1 MKYFAGLDVS
11 LKEISMCVVDDEGSV
26 VFRRSLPFCPLA
38 VRDALEEH
46 EVTPQRIVHESGQ
59 ISIWLQRQLEDLGL
73 PAICIDARSAHKVL
87 SAKLNKSD
95 RSDAEGLAQL
105 ARIGWFTAVHVRS
118 VDADRLRMIIGARD
132 RFVRL
137 RMEIEAHMR
146 GILKTFG
153 IRLTVIGNGQQ
164 RQRFRD
170 QLSVARQ
177 SDPALAVIID
187 HVLPS
192 HEAVCSA
199 AAALEDEIAAIAKRH
214 DLSRR
219 LMTIPGIGPV
229 VALSFLALIENT
241 ERFPKTTNVGA
252 FLGLTPRRYQSGE
265 VDYSGRISKR
275 GDAAMRRLLYEAAS
289 KLIIRVKRYSPLK
302 SWAVRL
308 AARRGF
314 KKAAVATARKLAVLM
329 LTLWKTGE
337 EFHWTEEAAT

>member
-11 LKEISMCVVDDEGSV
+11 LKEISLCVVDDEGAV
-26 VFRRSLPFCPLA
+26 TYRKSLPFCPLA
-38 VRDALEEH
+38 VADALAGQQIVPE
-46 EVTPQRIVHESGQ
+46 RIVHESGQ
-59 ISIWLQRQLEDLGL
+59 ISIWLQRQLEELGL

-118 VDADRLRMIIGARD
+118 EDADRLRTIIGARD

-137 RMEIEAHMR
+137 RMELEAHVR

-153 IRLTVIGNGQQ
+153 IRLTAIGNGRQ
-164 RQRFRD
+164 RLRFRD
-170 QLSVARQ
+170 QVSAAGQ

-187 HVLPS
+187 HVVPS
-192 HEAVCSA
+192 HEALCTA

-219 LMTIPGIGPV
+219 LMSIPGVGPA

-241 ERFPKTTNVGA
+241 DRFPNTSNVGA

-289 KLIIRVKRYSPLK
+289 TLINRVKRYSPLK
-302 SWAVRL
+302 AWLFDWQRDVASRRLLLRQRASWL
-308 AARRGF
+308 C
-314 KKAAVATARKLAVLM
+314 
-329 LTLWKTGE
+329 
-337 EFHWTEEAAT
+337 